1 MDDRQLYTQLV
12 QRYLTNTA
20 TKEELDLFFHLL
32 EQGKLDAY
40 LQEAP
45 LDVNKATP
53 VSPMAAEEKKLARS
67 YKMLRYV
74 VAASLLLAV
83 LTGFLLYQGDKPVS
97 EKQIAQ
103 SATLLPQAA
112 PGTKKAI
119 LTLSNG
125 QSIQLGSASQNIIDG
140 GAAITTDNNAVVYK
154 PKEVTAVVYNT
165 VATPK
170 GGEYQVTLPDG
181 TTVWLNAETSLRYP
195 TSFTGSERR
204 VELKGEAYFEVA
216 KNAAQPFIVQSG
228 DATIKVLG
236 THFNIMAYGDE
247 PVLKTTLA
255 EGSVAL
261 AKSGNQKILKPGQ
274 GGSIANGSDEIL
286 VASTDVEQDLAWKNG
301 NFYFQKTELST
312 IMKQLARWY
321 DLEIRYAGAVPKKR
335 FVGKISRYTNLSD
348 VLDVLRLSDIKF
360 SMTGKTLTVEE

>member
-1 MDDRQLYTQLV
+1 MDERRLYGQLV
-12 QRYLTNTA
+12 QRYLANTA

-40 LQEAP
+40 LQEA
-45 LDVNKATP
+45 LLETNGDVP
-53 VSPMAAEEKKLARS
+53 VFPIAAEEKKLARS

-83 LTGFLLYQGDKPVS
+83 LTGFLLYRNNPVS
-97 EKQIAQ
+97 EKPTAQ
-103 SATLLPQAA
+103 STTNLPQAA
-112 PGTKKAI
+112 PGTRKAI
-119 LTLSNG
+119 LTLSDG
-125 QSIQLGSASQNIIDG
+125 QSIQLGGDPQNINDG
-140 GAAITTDNNAVVYK
+140 GAAITTNNSEVVYTTTK
-154 PKEVTAVVYNT
+154 QTAVAYNT
-165 VATPK
+165 IATPK

-181 TTVWLNAETSLRYP
+181 TQVWLNAETSLRYP

-204 VELKGEAYFEVA
+204 VELTGEAYFEVA
-216 KNAAQPFIVQSG
+216 KNAKQPFIVQSG
-228 DATIKVLG
+228 ETVVKVLG
-236 THFNIMAYGDE
+236 THFNIMAYPDE
-247 PVLKTTLA
+247 SIQKTTLT

-261 AKSGNQKILKPGQ
+261 SKGGGHEILKPGQ
-274 GGSIANGSDEIL
+274 AGTIAHGTNNIV
-286 VASTDVEQDLAWKNG
+286 VASTDIEQDLAWKNG

-321 DLEIRYAGAVPKKR
+321 DLEIRYSGTVPKKR

>member
-1 MDDRQLYTQLV
+1 MEDRQLYQQLV
-12 QRYLTNTA
+12 QRYLTNKA

-45 LDVNKATP
+45 LVENDVAP
-53 VSPMAAEEKKLARS
+53 VLPIAVKEKKLAKS
-67 YKMLRYV
+67 YVFLRYA
-74 VAASLLLAV
+74 VAASLML
-83 LTGFLLYQGDKPVS
+83 
-97 EKQIAQ
+97 
-103 SATLLPQAA
+103 ATLTVILLMTKNNPTEQQPVAQTTTAPQAA
-112 PGTKKAI
+112 PGTKKAV
-119 LTLSNG
+119 LTLSSG
-125 QSIQLGSASQNIIDG
+125 QSIQLGGSSQNITDR
-140 GAAITTDNNAVVYK
+140 GANIITNNNAVMYEA
-154 PKEVTAVVYNT
+154 KETEAIVYNT
-165 VATPK
+165 IATPK

-181 TTVWLNAETSLRYP
+181 TKVWLNAESSLRYP

-204 VELKGEAYFEVA
+204 VELNGEAYFEVA
-216 KNAAQPFIVQSG
+216 KNLKQPFVVRSG
-228 DATIKVLG
+228 EAAVKVLG
-236 THFNIMAYGDE
+236 THFNIMAYQDE
-247 PVLKTTLA
+247 PIFKTTLA

-261 AKSGNQKILKPGQ
+261 SKNGRQEILKPGQ
-274 GGSIANGSDEIL
+274 GGIITSGTNDII

-321 DLEIRYAGAVPKKR
+321 DLEIRYAGAVPRKR